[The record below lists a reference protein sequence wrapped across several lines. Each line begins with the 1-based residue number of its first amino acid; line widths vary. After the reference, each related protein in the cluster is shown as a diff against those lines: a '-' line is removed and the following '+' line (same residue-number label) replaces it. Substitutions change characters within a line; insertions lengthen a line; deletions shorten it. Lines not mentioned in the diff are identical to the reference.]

1 MDFLHEK
8 LNVAAAPPGHSNSFL
23 ANLLEPRPDFDT
35 IAAYADWGTKVQQEM
50 LASKARKTC
59 PVAWV
64 GLFVDQEGLL
74 IVFHFARKL
83 KLGDAKTAARTMTSF
98 LVEELQEALYANLH
112 PFDELDRRRL
122 DGWVTPISL
131 RPEGLGKKRA
141 REEEGGE
148 CQTLAKRPKTMAQF
162 LAQWEEDDAEVDC
175 PPAPT
180 VQSIQ
185 IARRDPDA
193 RCELT
198 TLEQL
203 NDPLKVWE
211 YCTRVKCTIVVAEV
225 GERPTLTFVHCHYE
239 ARRLKL
245 IVHAVRDKY
254 ERFGMLA
261 VVRVATALATAG
273 AIPGADGPRARKSE
287 FLKRCTAALGALD
300 ARAET
305 DIDKLPNGDR
315 NAIYKMLGGEEEPYQ
330 GCYMEACLN
339 KAPNWT
345 TPTPSRPMVRCGRCQ
360 TPMSFGRT
368 WTTSRDLLKHDEDR
382 LNQKI
387 KNDIWR
393 SQNRPK
399 PLPPA
404 PESWFS
410 DDD

>member
-1 MDFLHEK
+1 MSKSFKHTVQFWLYRQPAMDFLHEK
-8 LNVAAAPPGHSNSFL
+8 LNVAAAPPGPSTSFL

-162 LAQWEEDDAEVDC
+162 VAQWEEDDAEVDC

-211 YCTRVKCTIVVAEV
+211 YCTRVKCTIVVAEMAH
-225 GERPTLTFVHCHYE
+225 TLQGNG
-239 ARRLKL
+239 
-245 IVHAVRDKY
+245 AVRPLQHAD
-254 ERFGMLA
+254 
-261 VVRVATALATAG
+261 VVWPLLENRQRPVQDNGRPQSSASMDAGVSMAT
-273 AIPGADGPRARKSE
+273 PSGPRPLAPTKRK
-287 FLKRCTAALGALD
+287 LG
-300 ARAET
+300 
-305 DIDKLPNGDR
+305 
-315 NAIYKMLGGEEEPYQ
+315 
-330 GCYMEACLN
+330 
-339 KAPNWT
+339 
-345 TPTPSRPMVRCGRCQ
+345 
-360 TPMSFGRT
+360 
-368 WTTSRDLLKHDEDR
+368 
-382 LNQKI
+382 
-387 KNDIWR
+387 
-393 SQNRPK
+393 
-399 PLPPA
+399 
-404 PESWFS
+404 
-410 DDD
+410 